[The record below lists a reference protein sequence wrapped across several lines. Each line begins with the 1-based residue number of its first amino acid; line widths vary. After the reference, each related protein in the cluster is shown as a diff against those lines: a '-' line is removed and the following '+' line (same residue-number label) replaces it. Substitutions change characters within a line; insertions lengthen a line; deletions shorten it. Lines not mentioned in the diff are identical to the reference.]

1 MSDNK
6 GNRVSIEL
14 ENARDAVMGETI
26 GRNLCVA
33 FSQMGGLSGWMVRKN
48 DIVNNLPVNSVT
60 KCCRVGEVLR
70 SATSS
75 VGIFDKLAA
84 AGLECKEIGRGV
96 VTNVH
101 NEQASGFDKGFVEI
115 TSADGTKWTTHFL
128 NENLILEETSPDG
141 VTKTRMT
148 APDITCYINTDT
160 CAPLSNADIVGK
172 NGEIL
177 VKNVAVGVMK
187 VDEKWWR
194 SDLAYLQKIWTRYF
208 KILGKPDQQIV
219 KYE

>member
-1 MSDNK
+1 
-6 GNRVSIEL
+6 
-14 ENARDAVMGETI
+14 
-26 GRNLCVA
+26 
-33 FSQMGGLSGWMVRKN
+33 MVRKN

-141 VTKTRMT
+141 VTKTRRWSWLRGIFHPGR
-148 APDITCYINTDT
+148 A
-160 CAPLSNADIVGK
+160 
-172 NGEIL
+172 
-177 VKNVAVGVMK
+177 
-187 VDEKWWR
+187 
-194 SDLAYLQKIWTRYF
+194 
-208 KILGKPDQQIV
+208 
-219 KYE
+219 

>member
-1 MSDNK
+1 MQID
-6 GNRVSIEL
+6 G
-14 ENARDAVMGETI
+14 
-26 GRNLCVA
+26 CYC
-33 FSQMGGLSGWMVRKN
+33 Q
-48 DIVNNLPVNSVT
+48 
-60 KCCRVGEVLR
+60 
-70 SATSS
+70 
-75 VGIFDKLAA
+75 
-84 AGLECKEIGRGV
+84 V
-96 VTNVH
+96 VTIH
-101 NEQASGFDKGFVEI
+101 LPEPWECLQ
-115 TSADGTKWTTHFL
+115 HL
-128 NENLILEETSPDG
+128 LEETSPDG